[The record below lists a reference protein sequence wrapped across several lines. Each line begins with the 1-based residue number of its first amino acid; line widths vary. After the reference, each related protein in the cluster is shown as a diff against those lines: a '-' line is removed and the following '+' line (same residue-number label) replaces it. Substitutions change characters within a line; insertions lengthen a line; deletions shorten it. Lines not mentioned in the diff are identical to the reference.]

1 MCLPE
6 TISIQKELDRAFR
19 ATVVSYLL
27 KISSGGPK
35 IERHARAQKAYAPWA
50 SDPGL
55 PEIPPSNVWPKGE
68 GQHISSLA
76 VNQTTSNSYI
86 VRDIQEDHS

>member
-1 MCLPE
+1 MCLPGI
-6 TISIQKELDRAFR
+6 ISIQELDRAFR
-19 ATVVSYLL
+19 GGVVSYLL

-35 IERHARAQKAYAPWA
+35 IDRHARAQKAYAPWA

-68 GQHISSLA
+68 GQHISSLL
-76 VNQTTSNSYI
+76 
-86 VRDIQEDHS
+86 